1 MSAVA
6 AAIIGG
12 AVIAGVASKHAS
24 DTAAKS
30 ARNANQ
36 SLDAKFQQ
44 TRTDELPFITGGQS
58 AMGRLGD
65 LAGTSGN
72 TAAEGYGSLTKPF
85 TAEDY
90 LANKDPGYQF
100 QLQQG
105 DQAVQNRNAAGS
117 GSVSGAALKDI
128 ASYNQEYAKTGYQSA
143 YDRWTTNMNNTFA
156 RLSGIATLGQNAA
169 SQTGAQGV
177 AVGQQQSANTTAA
190 GNAAAAAQAN
200 MGNLAANAGTD
211 YALYR
216 GVYGGGTGANG
227 GIDFHDS
234 PVMP

>member
-1 MSAVA
+1 MSFVA
-6 AAIIGG
+6 TAIIGG
-12 AVIAGVASKHAS
+12 AVVGAVASKHSA

-44 TRTDELPFITGGQS
+44 TRTDELPFITGGQA
-58 AMGRLGD
+58 AMGRLSD
-65 LAGTSGN
+65 LLGTSGK
-72 TAAEGYGSLTKPF
+72 TDAEGYGSMTKPF
-85 TAEDY
+85 TSQDY
-90 LANKDPGYQF
+90 LNNQDPGYRF

-117 GSVSGAALKDI
+117 GSMSGGALKDI
-128 ASYNQEYAKTGYQSA
+128 ASFNQEYAKTGYQAA
-143 YDRWTTNMNNTFA
+143 YDRWTTNLNNTFA
-156 RLSGIATLGQNAA
+156 RLSGVATLGQNAA

-211 YALYR
+211 LALMKY
-216 GVYGGGTGANG
+216 YKPTPP
-227 GIDFHDS
+227 IL
-234 PVMP
+234 P